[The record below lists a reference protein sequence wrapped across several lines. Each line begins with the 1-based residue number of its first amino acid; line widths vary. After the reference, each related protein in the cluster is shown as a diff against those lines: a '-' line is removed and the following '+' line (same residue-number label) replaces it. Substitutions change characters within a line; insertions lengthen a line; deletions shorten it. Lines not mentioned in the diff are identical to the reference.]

1 LNNLLHKMKSILLLL
16 IFVTLHLV
24 SGQYQRLVGTWN
36 LESCS
41 CSGPDAFE
49 TCTTFLSSAYTLKS
63 GSVGQTDATSSIYT
77 AVSTDLARSFG
88 ISIDVTN
95 GIASITSL
103 PYICSGPFVGPISC
117 VNQTTD
123 TPTCTFQFQCVE
135 GECITTI
142 QQLNVRRYAIPSMMT
157 FFSILALIL
166 AFTVNN
172 ITSKQQILAGLAIA
186 EIIFGIV
193 LLWAPPA
200 YIGLAITTIG
210 AITVFLLYK
219 QEKPVYEKY
228 FIAAFALWIFFT
240 LGGLNV
246 LAQGSSPSPYFEVLM
261 TSFNQGTCT
270 LNLGLSLLD
279 PRCQGFLIGASVL
292 GEFVLYL
299 QVFIIMISLV
309 V

>member
-1 LNNLLHKMKSILLLL
+1 
-16 IFVTLHLV
+16 
-24 SGQYQRLVGTWN
+24 
-36 LESCS
+36 
-41 CSGPDAFE
+41 
-49 TCTTFLSSAYTLKS
+49 
-63 GSVGQTDATSSIYT
+63 
-77 AVSTDLARSFG
+77 
-88 ISIDVTN
+88 
-95 GIASITSL
+95 
-103 PYICSGPFVGPISC
+103 
-117 VNQTTD
+117 
-123 TPTCTFQFQCVE
+123 VE

-157 FFSILALIL
+157 VFSILALIL

-172 ITSKQQILAGLAIA
+172 LPSKQQILAGLAIA

-219 QEKPVYEKY
+219 QQKPIYETY

-246 LAQGSSPSPYFEVLM
+246 LAQGSTPSPYFEVLM
-261 TSFNQGTCT
+261 DSFNQGTCT
-270 LNLGLSLLD
+270 LSLGLSLLD
-279 PRCQGFLIGASVL
+279 PRCQGFLIGASIL

-309 V
+309 L